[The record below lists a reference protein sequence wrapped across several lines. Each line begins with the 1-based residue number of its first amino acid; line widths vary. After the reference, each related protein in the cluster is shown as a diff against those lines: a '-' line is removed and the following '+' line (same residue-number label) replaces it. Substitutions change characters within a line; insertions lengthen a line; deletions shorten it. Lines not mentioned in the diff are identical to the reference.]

1 MNISSFHN
9 MNLNKYKNILDNLVI
24 KKDIDYYEKKYQV
37 LISKYS
43 DAYLEGSKWYVG
55 KSFKNYAINKSI
67 NNLYDP
73 DIEYIIY
80 ILDNYKI

>member
-9 MNLNKYKNILDNLVI
+9 MNLNKYKNILDNLVV

-43 DAYLEGSKWYVG
+43 DAYLAGSMWYVG
-55 KSFKNYAINKSI
+55 KSFKKYTINKSI